1 MLYSML
7 SVNKQ
12 EFTMSEEEMNQCE
25 CQECQCCEEQKTPK
39 KRTTTPY
46 DICAIIFCIFPVL
59 AELFTINF
67 HDASSILHQSL
78 KALELSLFPLVIAI
92 IGVCENERKNDTSHI
107 ALTFVIMIDII
118 YAMILLFGFLEGG
131 KLFG

>member
-1 MLYSML
+1 ML

-25 CQECQCCEEQKTPK
+25 CQECQCEEFKNPSA
-39 KRTTTPY
+39 RTTTPY

-67 HDASSILHQSL
+67 HDASSIVQTSL
-78 KALELSLFPLVIAI
+78 KALELSLFPLVISI
-92 IGVCENERKNDTSHI
+92 ISAFEHERKNDSSHI
-107 ALTFVIMIDII
+107 ALTVVILIDVI
-118 YAMILLFGFLEGG
+118 YAMILLIGLLDGG